1 MLYRCD
7 EQAVIKILKNVYEFI
22 KTPISVFDDNGL
34 ALGKCHVSG
43 STGYC
48 CTVRRISENLKK
60 CRECDRNACA
70 FCYSTGITT
79 VYRCHAGLYEAVVPI
94 IHDGINFGYIIFGQF
109 RLEGEDVDP
118 TAYAS
123 ELAVDANALKEEYG
137 KLQTLTRSQVNA
149 AAELLRA
156 CMGQVFYSDLIYTPT
171 NEIARLVKK
180 HIDTNLSSSLNVEL
194 IAAEFYVSTRYL
206 QNIFKDTYGLT
217 VKKYILDK
225 RIKLAAHLLI
235 TTDHTVAEIADM
247 SGFSDYNNFIQR
259 FKSTVGQTPLKF
271 RHTHSV

>member
-22 KTPISVFDDNGL
+22 KTPISVFNNDGS
-34 ALGKCHVSG
+34 ALGKCHVSS

-48 CTVRRISENLKK
+48 GTVRRIPENVKK

-70 FCYSTGITT
+70 FCCSTGITT
-79 VYRCHAGLYEAVVPI
+79 IYQCHAGLYEAVVPV
-94 IHDGINFGYIIFGQF
+94 IHDGISFGYIIFGQF

-118 TAYAS
+118 RAYAAR
-123 ELAVDANALKEEYG
+123 LKVDESVLKQEYE
-137 KLQTLTRSQVNA
+137 KLQILTRSQVNA

-156 CMGQVFYSDLIYTPT
+156 CMGQVFHSDLIYAPT
-171 NEIARLVKK
+171 NEIAMSAKK
-180 HIDTNLSSSLNVEL
+180 YIDTNLSSSLSLEL
-194 IAAEFYVSTRYL
+194 ISAQFYISPRSL
-206 QNIFKDTYGLT
+206 QKAFKDTYGLT
-217 VKKYILDK
+217 VKKYVLDK

-235 TTDHTVAEIADM
+235 TTDHSVAEIADM

-259 FKSTVGQTPLKF
+259 FKATVGQTPLKF